1 MVSTLLF
8 EINQVCKNYSLE
20 VIVTLNLPEVFDFN
34 QADFSFPVLLHS
46 NKTPKGFG
54 ENHNHA
60 FNRSN
65 GQYFCVMN
73 PDIHLNNNPFGAML
87 LLFSDPTVGMVAP
100 CVLGTDG
107 SAEDSARHFPTI
119 TKILKKIFTKN
130 WSSDYVLQDK
140 PIDVD
145 WAAGMFMLFPRNV
158 FSQVNGFNQ
167 RYFLYYEDVDICARL
182 HLAGLRVLVCPSA
195 RVVHHAQHSSHRN
208 LKYLRWHVASLVKF
222 LTSSEARQLR
232 RLRRP

>member
-1 MVSTLLF
+1 
-8 EINQVCKNYSLE
+8 
-20 VIVTLNLPEVFDFN
+20 
-34 QADFSFPVLLHS
+34 
-46 NKTPKGFG
+46 
-54 ENHNHA
+54 
-60 FNRSN
+60 
-65 GQYFCVMN
+65 
-73 PDIHLNNNPFGAML
+73 
-87 LLFSDPTVGMVAP
+87 MVAP